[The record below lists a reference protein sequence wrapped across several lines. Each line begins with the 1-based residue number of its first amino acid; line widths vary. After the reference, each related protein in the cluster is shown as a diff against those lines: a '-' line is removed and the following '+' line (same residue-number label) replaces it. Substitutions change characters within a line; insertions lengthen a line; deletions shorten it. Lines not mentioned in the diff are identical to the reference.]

1 MYKSAGKR
9 CGGTLLPCLYRA
21 GALCEAAAEER
32 KGGNSP
38 SSPGKGRAPLRRG
51 QTRWLP
57 AISFHTSKAAGGRGE
72 TLERRLPAS
81 RHLPLPH
88 RGGVAAPSQPG
99 GGGAGPGPR
108 VVSPSPPSLRLTGHA
123 VGLRAR
129 RPHPRPPGRHRFFCA
144 VHRCRSRCRC
154 RCRCRCPPP
163 PPPRPHGGPAPP
175 SGRRRGGV
183 VCMVTA
189 ADGRA
194 FRPIGSA
201 NGRRGWV
208 LSWRAG

>member
-32 KGGNSP
+32 EGGNSP

-99 GGGAGPGPR
+99 GGGQAPVP
-108 VVSPSPPSLRLTGHA
+108 VSC
-123 VGLRAR
+123 
-129 RPHPRPPGRHRFFCA
+129 PRPPPHSASPAMLSVCVLAALTRG
-144 VHRCRSRCRC
+144 
-154 RCRCRCPPP
+154 PPAATASSAP
-163 PPPRPHGGPAPP
+163 CIGVGPGVGVGVGARRLPLPAPMAAP
-175 SGRRRGGV
+175 LLPQGV
-183 VCMVTA
+183 A
-189 ADGRA
+189 AA
-194 FRPIGSA
+194 ESSA
-201 NGRRGWV
+201 W
-208 LSWRAG
+208 